1 MSKRSIFIVVFL
13 FALIPFLIWFKLYKT
28 IDAQKIIDNLHHQF
42 DDVSF
47 ISLDYHTD
55 ERKLLGMKSKV
66 INGIIH
72 VGEGASTT
80 TYDFVADAYSGEIM
94 EITNQ

>member
-1 MSKRSIFIVVFL
+1 MSKRSMFL
-13 FALIPFLIWFKLYKT
+13 LLSVITTVPFLIWFFLYRT
-28 IDAQKIIDNLHHQF
+28 VDAQKVIDGLHLQF

-55 ERKLLGMKSKV
+55 ERNLLGMKSKV
-66 INGIIH
+66 INGIVH
-72 VGEGASTT
+72 VGEGEETSKYEFT
-80 TYDFVADAYSGEIM
+80 ADAYTGEIM